1 MNWNTTDI
9 KEISTRGRLRLFGQ
23 AWFDISTDCKFTG
36 LERSELV
43 PGGRYQFLLDSNLR
57 SIHAVK
63 PLSAHTDS
71 DSIIA
76 LLYGELDRVKAVNAV
91 QREFIHGSI
100 EDHAEYDIYLA
111 ECAGKGRIDAQSMQS
126 EIDQAEHYAMKSAIG
141 REVKVESWIS
151 YTGNPGL
158 VTVLWNRLQLNH
170 EDQLKGG
177 GCIRS
182 RIGRYCESV
191 PPGLIP
197 DEIRDCMQGES
208 TRN

>member
-9 KEISTRGRLRLFGQ
+9 KEISTRGRVRLFGQ
-23 AWFDISTDCKFTG
+23 AWFDISTDCEFEG
-36 LERSELV
+36 VDRAELEI
-43 PGGRYQFLLDSNLR
+43 GGRYQFLLD
-57 SIHAVK
+57 
-63 PLSAHTDS
+63 TDF
-71 DSIIA
+71 
-76 LLYGELDRVKAVNAV
+76 

-100 EDHAEYDIYLA
+100 QDHAEYDIYLA
-111 ECAGKGRIDAQSMQS
+111 ECAGKGRIDTQSMQS
-126 EIDQAEHYAMKSAIG
+126 EIDQAEHYAMKYAIG

-151 YTGNPGL
+151 YSGNPGL

-170 EDQLKGG
+170 EDKLKGG

-197 DEIRDCMQGES
+197 DEIRECMQGES
-208 TRN
+208 SRN